1 MFKDKAYVC
10 NLCRKVI
17 TYSPEEA
24 GQTMPCPF
32 CKSSVTLP
40 ASSDGHHVGRPN
52 RPRHRGA
59 AGLFVVLLAAGATV
73 VAWQMRTRTSSLQ
86 AAGSGGF
93 GSSVLNAWVT
103 QRRTAD
109 APKTIHARGVDV
121 AVTVT
126 DIRFGCPDIYQA
138 ALQRIAPTETP
149 VCCVRVELTNTGKT
163 PIRLHPWHL
172 AESLTDTR
180 RACLKRADGHSYSLV
195 SFGVENDPVGTV
207 RTSEL
212 LPDATACDLILFLC
226 DERPGDDLELTLPCE
241 NVGGKGEL
249 CFRIPKSMIF

>member
-32 CKSSVTLP
+32 CKSTVTLP
-40 ASSDGHHVGRPN
+40 ASPGGHRVGCLG

-59 AGLFVVLLAAGATV
+59 AGLIVVMLAAGAAA

-86 AAGSGGF
+86 AAGSGGV
-93 GSSVLNAWVT
+93 GSSALHAWVT
-103 QRRTAD
+103 HRRVAD
-109 APKTIHARGVDV
+109 APHALNARGVAVSV
-121 AVTVT
+121 AVTDV
-126 DIRFGCPDIYQA
+126 RFGCPDIYQA
-138 ALQRIAPTETP
+138 ALQRVAPTETP

-163 PIRLHPWHL
+163 PIHIQPWRLFN
-172 AESLTDTR
+172 SLTDAK

-207 RTSEL
+207 NKSEL